1 MLIENVRLDD
11 IAEAVGTPCY
21 VYSQASLEEGLKAYH
36 EGFADLNHSICYS
49 VKANSNI
56 AVLALMARLGAGF
69 DIVSGGELMRVLKAG
84 GDAGQTVFSGT
95 GKSADEI
102 RLALKHGVR
111 AINLESEC
119 ELLRVQAIAEELDKT
134 ASIGF
139 RVNPD
144 IDPRTHPHI
153 ATGLRETKFG
163 VAPDAARELYL
174 QADAMSHV
182 EVSGIAVHIGSQIIE
197 LDPFLE
203 ALHAVVDLAFSLQ
216 DDGIYVQHIDL
227 GGGLGVRYRDEHPP
241 TPAEYGAAIARS
253 LGARKLDMPVFIEPG
268 RSITAQAGTLLTRVE
283 YVKRS
288 PRKNFAIVDAAMND
302 LIRPALYGAWMEI
315 SEADASSDQ
324 PEETYDVVGPVC
336 ESGDFLGKDRR
347 LRIAAGDLLVVRD
360 AGAYGAVMSSNY
372 NSRPKTAEVLVHGDR
387 FEVIRTRESIEDM
400 LREERIP
407 AHLQS

>member
-21 VYSQASLEEGLKAYH
+21 VYSQASLEEGLNAYR

-163 VAPDAARELYL
+163 VAPDAARELYM

-315 SEADASSDQ
+315 SEADAASDQ

-407 AHLQS
+407 AHLRS